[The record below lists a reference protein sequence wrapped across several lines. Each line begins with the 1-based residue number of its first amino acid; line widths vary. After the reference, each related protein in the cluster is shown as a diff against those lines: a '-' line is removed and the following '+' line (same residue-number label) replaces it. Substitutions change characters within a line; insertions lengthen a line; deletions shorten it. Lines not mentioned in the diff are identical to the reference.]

1 MDKKMKQNM
10 WLIAFGVILYVAL
23 MNFSSVLIFFEKIV
37 SITLPLLVGFAL
49 AFMLSVPMK
58 GFEKLLKKACDKF
71 KLRIKDKLVQILS
84 LILTILSILFV
95 FVLVCSI
102 VIPEIVVSVKGI
114 ALLIK
119 DKWPVWAAM
128 LKEYDIDTTM
138 IADWVENLD
147 FENVLLGIMDN
158 AGGVLDGIA
167 GTAASTISVIV
178 TTLLSLVFMFYVLIS
193 KNELRRQTKKL
204 LYANIRRD
212 IADKIM
218 DVARLVENTY
228 SKFLSGQCIE
238 AIILGS
244 LMFIAFSIFR
254 LPYAGLI
261 AILTTVCAFIP
272 YVGAFVSCGV
282 GVLLTL
288 LNDPIQAIL
297 CFIVYEVVQFIENQ
311 FIYPRVVGTSVGL
324 SPLWTFIAVLIGGKL
339 FGIVG
344 ILFFIPFTSVIY
356 SLVRDVTNIKLRK
369 RKVNIE

>member
-147 FENVLLGIMDN
+147 LENVVLGILDN

-167 GTAASTISVIV
+167 GTAASTISVIM

-193 KNELRRQTKKL
+193 RNELRRQTKKL
-204 LYANIRRD
+204 LYANVKRE

>member
-1 MDKKMKQNM
+1 
-10 WLIAFGVILYVAL
+10 
-23 MNFSSVLIFFEKIV
+23 
-37 SITLPLLVGFAL
+37 
-49 AFMLSVPMK
+49 
-58 GFEKLLKKACDKF
+58 
-71 KLRIKDKLVQILS
+71 
-84 LILTILSILFV
+84 
-95 FVLVCSI
+95 
-102 VIPEIVVSVKGI
+102 
-114 ALLIK
+114 
-119 DKWPVWAAM
+119 
-128 LKEYDIDTTM
+128 
-138 IADWVENLD
+138 
-147 FENVLLGIMDN
+147 
-158 AGGVLDGIA
+158 
-167 GTAASTISVIV
+167 
-178 TTLLSLVFMFYVLIS
+178 
-193 KNELRRQTKKL
+193 
-204 LYANIRRD
+204 
-212 IADKIM
+212 M

-344 ILFFIPFTSVIY
+344 ILFFIPLTSVIY

-369 RKVNIE
+369 RDVLLSILNRLKAI

>member
-138 IADWVENLD
+138 IADWVDNLD
-147 FENVLLGIMDN
+147 LENVVVGILDN

-167 GTAASTISVIV
+167 GTAASTISVIM

-193 KNELRRQTKKL
+193 RNDLRRQTKKL
-204 LYANIRRD
+204 LYANVKRD

-244 LMFIAFSIFR
+244 LMFIAFSIFQ

-344 ILFFIPFTSVIY
+344 ILFFIPLTSVIY